1 MSSQSE
7 LGEFFTELK
16 RKLWSVDTASEYSG
30 FHRNHVRNR
39 LSNGDILGVKLGRD
53 WWTTKEAV
61 DLYLETDRRPGPKT
75 D

>member
-1 MSSQSE
+1 MSSQGE
-7 LGEFFTELK
+7 LKEYFAELK
-16 RKLWSVDTASEYSG
+16 RNLWSVETAADYSG
-30 FHRNHVRNR
+30 FHANHVRNR

-61 DLYLETDRRPGPKT
+61 DLYLEMDRRPGPKT

>member
-1 MSSQSE
+1 MSSQSDLKE
-7 LGEFFTELK
+7 YFAELK
-16 RKLWSVDTASEYSG
+16 RNLWSVETAAAYSG
-30 FHRNHVRNR
+30 FHVNHVRNR

-75 D
+75 E